1 MQVPHRS
8 GSSAT
13 AWEYVG
19 ECLRTLAHKRG
30 RRSTLDPRAGGR
42 FRFVQRAPDC
52 REHAFHGVYREVDRP
67 QRLVRTFVYVGAP
80 DDESVETVTF
90 QCDGR
95 GTLITSASVF
105 PSFSAREFY
114 AQGGM
119 EVGLRESHQR
129 LDEWLEAIRNET
141 NRRQ

>member
-1 MQVPHRS
+1 M
-8 GSSAT
+8 
-13 AWEYVG
+13 
-19 ECLRTLAHKRG
+19 
-30 RRSTLDPRAGGR
+30 
-42 FRFVQRAPDC
+42 
-52 REHAFHGVYREVDRP
+52 YREVDRP
-67 QRLVRTFVYVGAP
+67 QRLVRTFVYAGAP

-95 GTLITSASVF
+95 GTLITSTSVF
-105 PSFSAREFY
+105 PSFPAREFY

-119 EVGLRESHQR
+119 EVGLRESNQR